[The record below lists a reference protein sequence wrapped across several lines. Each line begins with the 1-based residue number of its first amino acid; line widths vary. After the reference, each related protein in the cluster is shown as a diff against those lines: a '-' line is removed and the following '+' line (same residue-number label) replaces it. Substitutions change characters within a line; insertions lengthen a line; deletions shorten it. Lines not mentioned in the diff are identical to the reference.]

1 MKFHLPSYLLGVAT
15 GASGAALAPRLRPI
29 ALEIATACYRVA
41 DAVMLR
47 AARGREDF
55 SDLLAEA
62 RARARG
68 KIGRGRSN
76 LRSVPEGA

>member
-15 GASGAALAPRLRPI
+15 GASGAALAPRVKPLFV
-29 ALEIATACYRVA
+29 EIATACYRVA
-41 DAVMLR
+41 DALVVRL
-47 AARGREDF
+47 ARGREDL

-68 KIGRGRSN
+68 TVH
-76 LRSVPEGA
+76 LRSVGAVS